1 VKGFVNTRLLTLNL
15 KIYERERE
23 REETVNKKE
32 EMTKQSL
39 TPNSCPSENV

>member
-15 KIYERERE
+15 KIYERE